1 MNKAVR
7 KAVIAGNWKM
17 NKTPAEAK
25 ELITA
30 IAPLVK
36 DAGCDV
42 VACVPYVD
50 IATAIEAAKG
60 TNIKIGA
67 ENCHWAVSGA
77 FTGEISAEMLK
88 ACGVEYVITGHS
100 ERRTYFGDTDV
111 TVQKRTRAALDA
123 GLTVIVCVGEYLEQ
137 REQGITEVYGR
148 EKQRWFVKAPAFS
161 FSKIRGVESYLS
173 PEMKSTGEA
182 IGYDDK
188 LTRALYKAL
197 QATGMNVSN
206 YGTIFVTIAD
216 QDKEQALPLV
226 RRFYDLGFNVEATT
240 GTAEFLREHGIR
252 TRTRRKLN
260 EGSSEIIDALRQGHV
275 SYVINTIDINQHNT
289 RLDGYEIRRTA
300 VENNVTVFTA
310 LETVKVL
317 LDVLEE
323 ITLRVSTI
331 DSK

>member
-123 GLTVIVCVGEYLEQ
+123 GLTGPAGAWIRQIYLPSPSGSRLVDSSCGQ
-137 REQGITEVYGR
+137 TNSLGSKGR
-148 EKQRWFVKAPAFS
+148 
-161 FSKIRGVESYLS
+161 
-173 PEMKSTGEA
+173 
-182 IGYDDK
+182 
-188 LTRALYKAL
+188 
-197 QATGMNVSN
+197 
-206 YGTIFVTIAD
+206 
-216 QDKEQALPLV
+216 
-226 RRFYDLGFNVEATT
+226 
-240 GTAEFLREHGIR
+240 
-252 TRTRRKLN
+252 
-260 EGSSEIIDALRQGHV
+260 
-275 SYVINTIDINQHNT
+275 
-289 RLDGYEIRRTA
+289 
-300 VENNVTVFTA
+300 
-310 LETVKVL
+310 
-317 LDVLEE
+317 
-323 ITLRVSTI
+323 
-331 DSK
+331 

>member
-36 DAGCDV
+36 DADCDV

-137 REQGITEVYGR
+137 REQGITEVCGKKLLGKIVDR
-148 EKQRWFVKAPAFS
+148 TIKLHNFTIAAEVLDNIKATGYKFS
-161 FSKIRGVESYLS
+161 
-173 PEMKSTGEA
+173 
-182 IGYDDK
+182 
-188 LTRALYKAL
+188 TRAAISISV
-197 QATGMNVSN
+197 ADM
-206 YGTIFVTIAD
+206 TIPPAKYTLIAETEQRVVDIEDQFKMGFMTEDERYRAVVKEWEKTTADVT
-216 QDKEQALPLV
+216 
-226 RRFYDLGFNVEATT
+226 
-240 GTAEFLREHGIR
+240 
-252 TRTRRKLN
+252 
-260 EGSSEIIDALRQGHV
+260 DAL
-275 SYVINTIDINQHNT
+275 
-289 RLDGYEIRRTA
+289 TA
-300 VENNVTVFTA
+300 NMNKYNPIFM
-310 LETVKVL
+310 LSL
-317 LDVLEE
+317 
-323 ITLRVSTI
+323 IHI
-331 DSK
+331 

>member
-100 ERRTYFGDTDV
+100 EIG
-111 TVQKRTRAALDA
+111 RA
-123 GLTVIVCVGEYLEQ
+123 
-137 REQGITEVYGR
+137 
-148 EKQRWFVKAPAFS
+148 
-161 FSKIRGVESYLS
+161 
-173 PEMKSTGEA
+173 
-182 IGYDDK
+182 
-188 LTRALYKAL
+188 
-197 QATGMNVSN
+197 
-206 YGTIFVTIAD
+206 
-216 QDKEQALPLV
+216 
-226 RRFYDLGFNVEATT
+226 
-240 GTAEFLREHGIR
+240 
-252 TRTRRKLN
+252 
-260 EGSSEIIDALRQGHV
+260 HV
-275 SYVINTIDINQHNT
+275 
-289 RLDGYEIRRTA
+289 
-300 VENNVTVFTA
+300 
-310 LETVKVL
+310 
-317 LDVLEE
+317 
-323 ITLRVSTI
+323 
-331 DSK
+331 